1 MSVSRFWSRPRGL
14 TVAVWLAVASFAAFG
29 GLGGVSPPWLEGLA
43 ARSAYAADPPTIAGD
58 IRVQPSAI
66 RLVHARQPHSILVTA
81 TGPDGRMLDLTGQA
95 TFATA
100 DARIATVSSLGWVQ
114 PVASGETRITVSA
127 GGKTAT
133 VAVTVALPAAVPP
146 HSFRLD
152 VMPALSKAGCN
163 MGACHGY
170 SLGKNGFKLSLR
182 GADAAADF
190 LSISDEFLERR
201 VNRHQ
206 PAASLLLT
214 KPLGEVPHKGGV
226 RFDAGSLVHQ
236 LMLGWIADGA
246 PNDPP
251 TTAEVE
257 SIRIYPPSAITAPG
271 AQHQLQLIARDTD
284 GVERD
289 VTRLGIF
296 TANTERVATVDDE
309 GLVIARDLGE
319 TAVVARFERIFATAN
334 FIVLG
339 EPAGFVPEPVPA
351 DHPIDRHVIEKL
363 NALRVAPSPLAPDDR
378 FLRRVYLDL
387 IGVQPKPEE
396 LAAFLAD
403 TAPDKRVKVVDALFK
418 RPEYIDRWS
427 LKWGD
432 LLQNSRANLNEPAVY
447 SFREWIRTAIA
458 SNMPLDEF
466 ARRVLSGRGGI
477 QDDPTVAFYAVSKDS
492 DETLQ
497 RATQV
502 FCGVRMLCAKC
513 HPHPFENWTQV
524 DYYGLHSFFNQGGVK
539 PDPRLAGLPNAK
551 MVTVN
556 LAAGYSTN
564 PRTGRPQPPRF
575 LGGKEIELGTGTD
588 RRLAYA
594 EWLVKP
600 ENPFFARGLA
610 NRIWSYFF
618 HRGIIDPVDDLR
630 TTNPPINPALLD
642 ALTRELVESKFDGR
656 RLMRLIVTSR
666 TYQRDSVP
674 TSSNAHDDANFSRF
688 LPRRVPAESL
698 LDSLAQATGVPEN
711 FGNAPPG
718 FTASQLPDADVSSD
732 FLNLFG
738 KPQRMEACECER
750 DDGSNML
757 QALHFINSNTI
768 LGRLRNPNGRVSQLI
783 RQKLDDAALVEQLYQ
798 WTLVRPP
805 TAKESELAQQ
815 FLRQDPAKRTE
826 AAEDLMWALFN
837 SRDFLLI
844 H

>member
-1 MSVSRFWSRPRGL
+1 
-14 TVAVWLAVASFAAFG
+14 
-29 GLGGVSPPWLEGLA
+29 
-43 ARSAYAADPPTIAGD
+43 
-58 IRVQPSAI
+58 
-66 RLVHARQPHSILVTA
+66 LVTA
-81 TGPDGRMLDLTGQA
+81 IGLDGRMLDLTGQA

-100 DARIATVSSLGWVQ
+100 DPRIATVSSLGWVQ
-114 PVASGETRITVSA
+114 PMASGETRIAVTA

-133 VAVTVALPAAVPP
+133 VAVTVALAESPPP
-146 HSFRLD
+146 HSFRHD

-226 RFDAGSLVHQ
+226 RFDAGSLLHQ

-251 TTAEVE
+251 MTAEVE
-257 SIRIYPPSAITAPG
+257 SIRIFPTSAITSPG
-271 AQHQLQLIARDTD
+271 SQHQLQLLARYSD

-339 EPAGFVPEPVPA
+339 EPAGFVPEPVPT

-403 TAPDKRVKVVDALFK
+403 TAPDKRVKVVDSLFS
-418 RPEYIDRWS
+418 RPEFVDRWS

-447 SFREWIRTAIA
+447 SFREWIRTAVA

-477 QDDPTVAFYAVSKDS
+477 QDDPTTAFYAVSKDA

-539 PDPRLAGLPNAK
+539 ADPRLAGIPNAK

-564 PRTGRPQPPRF
+564 PRTGRAQPPRF
-575 LGGKEIELGTGTD
+575 LGGKEIDLGTGVD

-642 ALTRELVESKFDGR
+642 ALTRELIESKFDGR

-674 TSSNAHDDANFSRF
+674 NSSNAHDDANFSRF
-688 LPRRVPAESL
+688 LPRRVPAEAL

-718 FTASQLPDADVSSD
+718 FTAAQLPDADVSND

-768 LGRLRNPNGRVSQLI
+768 LGRLRNPNGRVAQLI
-783 RQKLDDAALVEQLYQ
+783 RQKLEDAALVEQLYQ
-798 WTLVRPP
+798 WTVTRAP
-805 TAKESELAQQ
+805 TAKESELATQ

-826 AAEDLMWALFN
+826 AAEDLMWALLN
-837 SRDFLLI
+837 SRDFLLV